1 MSKYL
6 KINQRFIRR
15 RWLDFRNGHSI
26 YLIFLL
32 TFTNFILITYNFAI
46 KQIPILGDTISLP
59 MFIILFAAFYIPVS
73 MIIGY
78 WHRKHQYS
86 VENEAL
92 INQNWVWA
100 WIMQYQ
106 VRLIQGKTTK
116 KEDAFVI
123 NYLNDILKRTNKTE
137 LMAHDDDA
145 SNDTN
150 NDKYDPSSTLNR
162 EKFDKK

>member
-46 KQIPILGDTISLP
+46 KQIPIIGDTVSLP
-59 MFIILFAAFYIPVS
+59 LFIVLFALFYIPVS
-73 MIIGY
+73 MLIGY

-106 VRLIQGKTTK
+106 VRLIKGKTTK
-116 KEDAFVI
+116 KEDEFVM

-137 LMAHDDDA
+137 LMAHDEDST
-145 SNDTN
+145 SNS
-150 NDKYDPSSTLNR
+150 KGE
-162 EKFDKK
+162 EKFDK

>member
-1 MSKYL
+1 L

-46 KQIPILGDTISLP
+46 KQIPIIGDTVSLP
-59 MFIILFAAFYIPVS
+59 LFIVLFALFYIPVS
-73 MIIGY
+73 MLIGY

-106 VRLIQGKTTK
+106 VRLIKGKTTK
-116 KEDAFVI
+116 KEDEFVM

-137 LMAHDDDA
+137 LMAHDEEST
-145 SNDTN
+145 SNS
-150 NDKYDPSSTLNR
+150 KGE
-162 EKFDKK
+162 EKFDK

>member
-59 MFIILFAAFYIPVS
+59 LFIVLFALFYIPVS
-73 MIIGY
+73 MLIGY

-106 VRLIQGKTTK
+106 VRLIKGKTTK
-116 KEDAFVI
+116 KEDEFVM

-137 LMAHDDDA
+137 LMAHDEDSTSD
-145 SNDTN
+145 SKGEE
-150 NDKYDPSSTLNR
+150 KYD
-162 EKFDKK
+162 K

>member
-1 MSKYL
+1 M

-46 KQIPILGDTISLP
+46 KQIPIIGDTVSLP
-59 MFIILFAAFYIPVS
+59 LFIVLFALFYIPVS
-73 MIIGY
+73 MLIGY

-106 VRLIQGKTTK
+106 VRLIKGKTTK
-116 KEDAFVI
+116 KEDEFVM

-137 LMAHDDDA
+137 LMAHDEDST
-145 SNDTN
+145 SNS
-150 NDKYDPSSTLNR
+150 KGE
-162 EKFDKK
+162 EKFDK

>member
-1 MSKYL
+1 MSRYL

-26 YLIFLL
+26 YLIFVL
-32 TFTNFILITYNFAI
+32 TFSNFILIAYNFAI
-46 KQIPILGDTISLP
+46 KENPVFGGAISLP
-59 MFIILFAAFYIPVS
+59 IFVILFALVYIPVS
-73 MIIGY
+73 MLIGY

-106 VRLIQGKTTK
+106 IRLIKSKTTR
-116 KEDAFVI
+116 KEDEFVLK
-123 NYLNDILKRTNKTE
+123 YLNDILKRTNKTE
-137 LMAHDDDA
+137 LMAKDDDLIGSA
-145 SNDTN
+145 KDENKVDDN
-150 NDKYDPSSTLNR
+150 NLK
-162 EKFDKK
+162 

>member
-6 KINQRFIRR
+6 RINQRFIRR

-26 YLIFLL
+26 YLIFVL

-46 KQIPILGDTISLP
+46 KQIPILGDAISLP
-59 MFIILFAAFYIPVS
+59 VFIVLFALVYIPVS
-73 MIIGY
+73 MLIGY

-106 VRLIQGKTTK
+106 IRLIKGKTTK
-116 KEDAFVI
+116 KEDEFVI
-123 NYLNDILKRTNKTE
+123 TYLNDILKRTNKTE
-137 LMAHDDDA
+137 LMAKDEDSTT
-145 SNDTN
+145 SNSN
-150 NDKYDPSSTLNR
+150 E
-162 EKFDKK
+162 EKKG

>member
-6 KINQRFIRR
+6 KINQRFMRR

-46 KQIPILGDTISLP
+46 KQIPILGDALSLP
-59 MFIILFAAFYIPVS
+59 LFIISFALVYIPVS

-106 VRLIQGKTTK
+106 VRLIKGKTNP
-116 KEDAFVI
+116 KEDKYVI
-123 NYLNDILKRTNKTE
+123 KYLNDILIRTNKSE
-137 LMAHDDDA
+137 LLGDDEI
-145 SNDTN
+145 S
-150 NDKYDPSSTLNR
+150 KLPKE
-162 EKFDKK
+162 EKSEDKK

>member
-1 MSKYL
+1 M

-26 YLIFLL
+26 YLIFVL

-46 KQIPILGDTISLP
+46 KQIPILGDAISLP
-59 MFIILFAAFYIPVS
+59 IFVILFALVYIPVS
-73 MIIGY
+73 MVIGY

-106 VRLIQGKTTK
+106 IRLIKSKTTN
-116 KEDAFVI
+116 KEDEFVM

-137 LMAHDDDA
+137 LMAKDTDLVSKGRNDDK
-145 SNDTN
+145 T
-150 NDKYDPSSTLNR
+150 DPPNL
-162 EKFDKK
+162 K

>member
-1 MSKYL
+1 M
-6 KINQRFIRR
+6 
-15 RWLDFRNGHSI
+15 
-26 YLIFLL
+26 IFLL

-46 KQIPILGDTISLP
+46 KQIPIIGDTVSLP
-59 MFIILFAAFYIPVS
+59 LFIVLFALFYIPVS
-73 MIIGY
+73 MLIGY

-106 VRLIQGKTTK
+106 VRLIKGKTTK
-116 KEDAFVI
+116 KEDEFVM

-137 LMAHDDDA
+137 LMAHDEEST
-145 SNDTN
+145 SNS
-150 NDKYDPSSTLNR
+150 KGE
-162 EKFDKK
+162 EKFDK

>member
-1 MSKYL
+1 VSKYL

-46 KQIPILGDTISLP
+46 KQIPIIGDTISLP
-59 MFIILFAAFYIPVS
+59 LFIVLFALFYIPVS
-73 MIIGY
+73 MLIGY

-106 VRLIQGKTTK
+106 VRLIKGKTTK
-116 KEDAFVI
+116 KEDEFVM

-137 LMAHDDDA
+137 LMAHDEDST
-145 SNDTN
+145 SNS
-150 NDKYDPSSTLNR
+150 KGE
-162 EKFDKK
+162 EKFDK

>member
-6 KINQRFIRR
+6 RINQRFIRR

-26 YLIFLL
+26 YLIFVL

-46 KQIPILGDTISLP
+46 KQIPILGDAISLP
-59 MFIILFAAFYIPVS
+59 VFIVLFALVYIPVS
-73 MIIGY
+73 MLIGY

-106 VRLIQGKTTK
+106 IRLIKGKTTK
-116 KEDAFVI
+116 KEDEFVLT
-123 NYLNDILKRTNKTE
+123 YLNDILKRTNKTE
-137 LMAHDDDA
+137 LMAKDEDSTT
-145 SNDTN
+145 SNSN
-150 NDKYDPSSTLNR
+150 E
-162 EKFDKK
+162 EKKG

>member
-46 KQIPILGDTISLP
+46 KQIPIIGDTISLP
-59 MFIILFAAFYIPVS
+59 LFIVLFALFYIPVS
-73 MIIGY
+73 MLIGY

-106 VRLIQGKTTK
+106 VRLIKGKTTK
-116 KEDAFVI
+116 KEDEFVM

-137 LMAHDDDA
+137 LMAHDEDST
-145 SNDTN
+145 SNS
-150 NDKYDPSSTLNR
+150 KGE
-162 EKFDKK
+162 EKFDK

>member
-6 KINQRFIRR
+6 RINQRFIRR

-59 MFIILFAAFYIPVS
+59 MFIVLFALFYIPVS
-73 MIIGY
+73 MLIGY

-106 VRLIQGKTTK
+106 IRLIKGKTTK
-116 KEDAFVI
+116 KEDEFVI
-123 NYLNDILKRTNKTE
+123 HYLNDILKRTNKTE
-137 LMAHDDDA
+137 LMAQDEDSA
-145 SNDTN
+145 S
-150 NDKYDPSSTLNR
+150 SSKGE
-162 EKFDKK
+162 EKID

>member
-1 MSKYL
+1 M

-46 KQIPILGDTISLP
+46 KQIPIIGDTVSLP
-59 MFIILFAAFYIPVS
+59 LFIVLFALFYIPVS
-73 MIIGY
+73 MLIGY

-106 VRLIQGKTTK
+106 VRLIKGKTTK
-116 KEDAFVI
+116 KEDEFVM

-137 LMAHDDDA
+137 LMAHDEEST
-145 SNDTN
+145 SNS
-150 NDKYDPSSTLNR
+150 KGK
-162 EKFDKK
+162 EKFDK

>member
-32 TFTNFILITYNFAI
+32 TFINFILITYNFAI
-46 KQIPILGDTISLP
+46 KRIPILGDTISLP
-59 MFIILFAAFYIPVS
+59 LFIILFALFYIPVS
-73 MIIGY
+73 MLIGY

-106 VRLIQGKTTK
+106 VRLIKGKTTK
-116 KEDAFVI
+116 KEDEFVM

-137 LMAHDDDA
+137 LMAHDEESS
-145 SNDTN
+145 SNSKEEKL
-150 NDKYDPSSTLNR
+150 DK
-162 EKFDKK
+162 

>member
-59 MFIILFAAFYIPVS
+59 LFIVLFALFYIPVS
-73 MIIGY
+73 MLIGY

-106 VRLIQGKTTK
+106 VRLIKGKTTK
-116 KEDAFVI
+116 KEDEFVM

-137 LMAHDDDA
+137 LMAHDED
-145 SNDTN
+145 
-150 NDKYDPSSTLNR
+150 STSDSKGE
-162 EKFDKK
+162 EKFDK

>member
-1 MSKYL
+1 VSKYL

-46 KQIPILGDTISLP
+46 KQIPIIGDTVSLP
-59 MFIILFAAFYIPVS
+59 LFIVLFALFYIPVS
-73 MIIGY
+73 MLIGY

-106 VRLIQGKTTK
+106 VRLIKGKTTK
-116 KEDAFVI
+116 KEDEFVM

-137 LMAHDDDA
+137 LMAHDEVST
-145 SNDTN
+145 SNS
-150 NDKYDPSSTLNR
+150 KGE
-162 EKFDKK
+162 EKFDK

>member
-59 MFIILFAAFYIPVS
+59 LFIILFALFYIPVS
-73 MIIGY
+73 MLIGY

-106 VRLIQGKTTK
+106 VRLIKGKTTK
-116 KEDAFVI
+116 KEDEFVM

-137 LMAHDDDA
+137 LMARDEDSS
-145 SNDTN
+145 SNS
-150 NDKYDPSSTLNR
+150 KE
-162 EKFDKK
+162 EKA

>member
-1 MSKYL
+1 M
-6 KINQRFIRR
+6 
-15 RWLDFRNGHSI
+15 
-26 YLIFLL
+26 

-46 KQIPILGDTISLP
+46 KQIPILGDSISLP
-59 MFIILFAAFYIPVS
+59 IFIVLFALFYIPVS
-73 MIIGY
+73 MLIGY

-106 VRLIQGKTTK
+106 VRLIKGKTTK
-116 KEDAFVI
+116 KEDEFVM

-137 LMAHDDDA
+137 LMAKDEDSA
-145 SNDTN
+145 S
-150 NDKYDPSSTLNR
+150 KSKEE
-162 EKFDKK
+162 EKFDK